1 MSTSFRDADLRIL
14 AVLENT
20 MMLRRLA
27 VLLFGVMVVAGCEA
41 PPPAAPEPT
50 EVLTGELAR
59 AWQGARLN
67 IVESAELLEEAQYGF
82 RPVDS
87 VRTFGQLLTH
97 IAGAN
102 YVFCAAAR
110 GEAPPHAED
119 AFEASVTARAD
130 VIRVLGESMTYC
142 DEAYERATDQ
152 SLSETV
158 EAPFTGD
165 ATPRM
170 GVLVGNIGHLN
181 EHYGNLVT
189 YFRINDIVPPS
200 SLR

>member
-1 MSTSFRDADLRIL
+1 
-14 AVLENT
+14 
-20 MMLRRLA
+20 MLRRLA
-27 VLLFGVMVVAGCEA
+27 GLMLCVVAVAGCEA

-50 EVLTGELAR
+50 EILTGELTR
-59 AWQGARLN
+59 AWQSARQN
-67 IVESAELLEEAQYGF
+67 IVESAELLEEVQYAF
-82 RPVDS
+82 RPVES

-130 VIRVLGESMTYC
+130 IIRVLGESMAYC
-142 DEAYERATDQ
+142 DVAYERATDQ
-152 SLSETV
+152 SLADTV

-165 ATPRM
+165 TTPRI
-170 GVLVGNIGHLN
+170 GVLIGNIGHLN

-189 YFRINDIVPPS
+189 YFRINGIVPPS
-200 SLR
+200 SRR